1 MDKSQRWTERVKL
14 WAGKL
19 KRWAERHWT
28 ALRVHSTAQSSMV
41 DIKCW
46 VKQKNQKAYSV
57 SSSLYLPYCF
67 ISSPP
72 FSCVCPLKYKKKQE
86 LVKKLRYFLPQ
97 TYPSFLLQ
105 SLCPTKLFSLT
116 DFQGYC
122 KALYYRMRR
131 CVCVFVFVWEWW
143 WSWAWLFISSDVKC
157 LMTSDVFLY
166 FL

>member
-1 MDKSQRWTERVKL
+1 MSWKTLNCSVELSWPVSWCLSEGSLHCSVIHGSYKVLIKAKKSESL
-14 WAGKL
+14 L
-19 KRWAERHWT
+19 
-28 ALRVHSTAQSSMV
+28 
-41 DIKCW
+41 
-46 VKQKNQKAYSV
+46 SV

-72 FSCVCPLKYKKKQE
+72 FSCVCLLKDKKKQE

-131 CVCVFVFVWEWW
+131 CVCVFVCEREWW
-143 WSWAWLFISSDVKC
+143 WSWAWLFVSSDVKC